1 MKKVLFIGNS
11 HTYFNDMPQM
21 VKELANAAGE
31 ELHVTMLT
39 KGGMDFAWH
48 RKQEQT
54 AFNLRYGGYD
64 FCVLQQAAHPF
75 PGQEALSEGAKG
87 ICELAGE
94 HPPRFA
100 LYMTWAEKAH
110 PENQGEMTEAYRRT
124 AREQALLLAPVGEV
138 WQAFRK
144 EHPDIE
150 LYFTDGAHAS
160 PAGSLLAAAVI
171 FKTLLQKEPPLHR
184 GEDAQLLRQFS
195 PEIYEAIVGFVQVQK
210 A

>member
-1 MKKVLFIGNS
+1 
-11 HTYFNDMPQM
+11 
-21 VKELANAAGE
+21 
-31 ELHVTMLT
+31 
-39 KGGMDFAWH
+39 
-48 RKQEQT
+48 
-54 AFNLRYGGYD
+54 
-64 FCVLQQAAHPF
+64 
-75 PGQEALSEGAKG
+75 
-87 ICELAGE
+87 
-94 HPPRFA
+94 
-100 LYMTWAEKAH
+100 MTWAEKAH

-184 GEDAQLLRQFS
+184 GENAQLLRQFS
-195 PEIYEAIVGFVQVQK
+195 PEIYESIVGFVQTQK
-210 A
+210 G

>member
-21 VKELANAAGE
+21 VRELACAAGE
-31 ELHVTMLT
+31 EIHVTMLT

-48 RKQEQT
+48 QQQEQT

-75 PGQEALSEGAKG
+75 SGVEALSQGAKG

-100 LYMTWAEKAH
+100 LYMTWAQKAH
-110 PENQGEMTEAYRRT
+110 PENQPEMTEAYRRT
-124 AREQALLLAPVGEV
+124 AKEQNLLLAPVGEI
-138 WQAFRK
+138 WQAFCK
-144 EHPDIE
+144 EHPEIE

-160 PAGSLLAAAVI
+160 PAGSLLAASVI
-171 FKTLLQKEPPLHR
+171 FKTLFQKEPPLHF
-184 GEDAQLLRQFS
+184 GENSQLLRQFS
-195 PEIYEAIVGFVQVQK
+195 PETYETIIRFVQEK
-210 A
+210 SC

>member
-21 VKELANAAGE
+21 VKELASAAGE

-48 RKQEQT
+48 QKQEQT

-75 PGQEALSEGAKG
+75 PGQEALSEGAKA

-110 PENQGEMTEAYRRT
+110 PENQPEMTEAYRHT
-124 AREQALLLAPVGEV
+124 AQEQNLLLAPVGEI
-138 WQAFRK
+138 WQSFRR
-144 EHPDIE
+144 EYPDME

-171 FKTLLQKEPPLHR
+171 FKTLFQKEPPLQR
-184 GEDAQLLRQFS
+184 TEKAQLLRQFS
-195 PEIYEAIVGFVQVQK
+195 PESYESIVGFVQAQK
-210 A
+210 G